1 MARRHGC
8 CPPRA
13 TGKVLPTRCIARAA
27 AAGVSAVT
35 SSTRQPLGPSA
46 SCCSRGISAR
56 HGAQSTLQKLMSKGP
71 GSWEAVMKRPPSS
84 EGSVKSQS
92 SGKGSSACARA
103 VRAALKAKAVNKRR
117 IRARVKG
124 KGMRG
129 KSMNA
134 VCYVANMFLR
144 IGVECRIVF
153 RKSCPLGRMAA
164 RHAVASFQYSE
175 IPGVGFIF
183 AIRVTDTV
191 WL

>member
-1 MARRHGC
+1 
-8 CPPRA
+8 
-13 TGKVLPTRCIARAA
+13 
-27 AAGVSAVT
+27 
-35 SSTRQPLGPSA
+35 
-46 SCCSRGISAR
+46 
-56 HGAQSTLQKLMSKGP
+56 
-71 GSWEAVMKRPPSS
+71 MKRPPSS

-164 RHAVASFQYSE
+164 RHAFASFQYSE